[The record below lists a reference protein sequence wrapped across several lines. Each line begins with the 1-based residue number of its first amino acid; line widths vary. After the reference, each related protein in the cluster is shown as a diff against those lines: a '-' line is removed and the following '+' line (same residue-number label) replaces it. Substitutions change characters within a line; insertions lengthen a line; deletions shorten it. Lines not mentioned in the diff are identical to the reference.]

1 MTFQMAGQVW
11 GRETLVKTAHSY
23 LALCFPLHLSTT
35 TYLALLI
42 KPKPTRKTLYIK
54 TLPRIKYRNM
64 ASDSKDSAFNILGS
78 SKLNTADG
86 KNPTSSATTSTSTQP
101 GTASGQK
108 NSEEY
113 RLECSKA
120 HDALEDRLRDEV
132 SLFSLGFLSEYET
145 CKMWSGAAV
154 HLRPPLHI
162 KIYL

>member
-11 GRETLVKTAHSY
+11 RKRDPLDVRRLLVAHSY
-23 LALCFPLHLSTT
+23 SQSVSLLNLNTT
-35 TYLALLI
+35 RYLTLLI
-42 KPKPTRKTLYIK
+42 EPKSISKILYIK
-54 TLPRIKYRNM
+54 TLSRINYRNM

-113 RLECSKA
+113 RSECSKA

-132 SLFSLGFLSEYET
+132 SYFSQAFSLNMRLARCGLELLYT
-145 CKMWSGAAV
+145 
-154 HLRPPLHI
+154 
-162 KIYL
+162 

>member
-1 MTFQMAGQVW
+1 
-11 GRETLVKTAHSY
+11 
-23 LALCFPLHLSTT
+23 
-35 TYLALLI
+35 
-42 KPKPTRKTLYIK
+42 
-54 TLPRIKYRNM
+54 M

-86 KNPTSSATTSTSTQP
+86 KNPTSSATTSTSTQS

-132 SLFSLGFLSEYET
+132 SYFPLGSLSSYET
-145 CKMWSGAAV
+145 CKLWSGGAV
-154 HLRPPLHI
+154 HLRPPLQLEM
-162 KIYL
+162 YLRIETLTRAHR

>member
-1 MTFQMAGQVW
+1 
-11 GRETLVKTAHSY
+11 
-23 LALCFPLHLSTT
+23 
-35 TYLALLI
+35 
-42 KPKPTRKTLYIK
+42 
-54 TLPRIKYRNM
+54 M

-108 NSEEY
+108 NSEQY

-132 SLFSLGFLSEYET
+132 SHFFLGFLSEYET
-145 CKMWSGAAV
+145 LHDVVWSCCTLETSFADQNVPIDRNADSCTPVGEGEEV
-154 HLRPPLHI
+154 EREMVRYT
-162 KIYL
+162 KTVMSGGV

>member
-1 MTFQMAGQVW
+1 
-11 GRETLVKTAHSY
+11 
-23 LALCFPLHLSTT
+23 
-35 TYLALLI
+35 
-42 KPKPTRKTLYIK
+42 
-54 TLPRIKYRNM
+54 M

-86 KNPTSSATTSTSTQP
+86 KNPTSSATTSTSAQP

-132 SLFSLGFLSEYET
+132 SYFSSAP
-145 CKMWSGAAV
+145 S
-154 HLRPPLHI
+154 LHMRLARCGLEVL
-162 KIYL
+162 YT